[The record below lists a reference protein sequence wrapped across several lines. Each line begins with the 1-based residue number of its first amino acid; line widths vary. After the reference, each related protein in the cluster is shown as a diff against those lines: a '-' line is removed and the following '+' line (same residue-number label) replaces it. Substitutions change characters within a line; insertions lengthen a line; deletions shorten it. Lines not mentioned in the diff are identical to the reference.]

1 MRRKETRIL
10 FENWNRYLLKEATAA
25 RVMNMIDDLEKFNSK
40 ITIEEPKKDAITI
53 RYKPTKSGRLR
64 GSIQCSASGV
74 LGMNKQTNLGIGK
87 GEVNSPWYVTLT
99 STTTDGMGPLLY
111 EVLMEYIS
119 HSSIK
124 NSALKPDYS
133 SVSDDARSV
142 WEKFDKRPDSDIR
155 KIQLDVDIDT
165 VDLFK
170 RRGDNIE
177 QITPVP
183 PADNIK
189 DDTRQFS
196 AIYDKGSDDWSSSSL
211 SRAYR
216 KDNHD
221 LITSLVR
228 RNLIEM
234 PDYASKLFD
243 EDRFGDIEDGEGW
256 DFI

>member
-25 RVMNMIDDLEKFNSK
+25 RVMSMIDDLEQFNSK
-40 ITIEEPKKDAITI
+40 IIIEEPQKDDITI
-53 RYKPTKSGRLR
+53 RYKDTKSGRLR
-64 GSIQCSASGV
+64 GSIQCASSGH
-74 LGMNKQTNLGIGK
+74 LGMNKKTNLGIGQ

-119 HSSIK
+119 HAGIK
-124 NSALKPDYS
+124 NAALKPDYS
-133 SVSDDARSV
+133 LVSGNARAV
-142 WEKFDKRPDSDIR
+142 WNKFDNRPDSDIK

-170 RRGDNIE
+170 RRKKNVKQITTDNI
-177 QITPVP
+177 I
-183 PADNIK
+183 
-189 DDTRQFS
+189 DDTRQMS
-196 AIYDKGSDDWSSSSL
+196 AIYSRGYDNWSSSSL

-216 KDNHD
+216 KDNHN

-243 EDRFGDIEDGEGW
+243 EDRFGEIEDGDVWGEL
-256 DFI
+256 

>member
-177 QITPVP
+177 QITP
-183 PADNIK
+183 DNVR
-189 DDTRQFS
+189 DDTRQYS
-196 AIYDKGSDDWSSSSL
+196 AIYNKGSDDWLSSSL

-216 KDNHD
+216 KNNHD